1 MINCPKCGADNM
13 IGAIFC
19 RTCGEKL
26 NLKDLSPDV
35 FDAPPVPASVR
46 IAQMVQRIVILVV
59 VVALVG
65 LIGGLFWPV
74 AMPVSP
80 SLDEQAMR
88 VAQNKY
94 QALQSPQPRTPAQIP
109 FSAAEATAVVNRAL
123 NLPSSAGG
131 NKKPQAI
138 SIEFMDSGTCRLRL
152 KSLVFG
158 QLPMVTTLTVRPT
171 VPSPGTVQMQVL
183 KASIGKLPL
192 PGGLRQQGIAQFTAL
207 NPASIMANA
216 RSHVKEASIV
226 SGNCTITI
234 KR

>member
-26 NLKDLSPDV
+26 NLKDLTPDV

-46 IAQMVQRIVILVV
+46 IAQMVQRIVVLVV
-59 VVALVG
+59 VVALVV
-65 LIGGLFWPV
+65 LIGGIFWPV

-80 SLDEQAMR
+80 ALDEQAAR

-94 QALQSPQPRTPAQIP
+94 QALQAPQPRTPAQIP
-109 FSAAEATAVVNRAL
+109 FSAAEATAVVNQAFG
-123 NLPSSAGG
+123 LPSSAGG

-138 SIEFMDSGTCRLRL
+138 SIEFLDSGTCRLRL
-152 KSLVFG
+152 KSMVFG
-158 QLPMVTTLTVRPT
+158 KLPMVTSLTVRPT
-171 VPSPGTVQMQVL
+171 VPNPGTVQMQVI
-183 KASIGKLPL
+183 KGSIGKLPL
-192 PGGLRQQGIAQFTAL
+192 PGGLRKQGIAQFTAL
-207 NPASIMANA
+207 NPASVLAGA
-216 RSHVKEASIV
+216 SSHVKEAAIT
-226 SGNCTITI
+226 SGACTITV